1 MPTPIAPGLRFESSG
16 WGPDP
21 GPLSSAILEMP
32 RNPRTW
38 VLGLFAILAQSC
50 ELWIDCRF
58 KVILTQFR
66 RNATN
71 CHQSTQ
77 DCPSISIKQKSDWNR
92 PRRNRQTICQ
102 KSQDANSDRNLH
114 NHIELRRDCKTAM
127 NCQGIARIASKSWQI
142 HKLQANVPNCPRI
155 CIRLQSVRSR
165 NAIPKNPGNAGTIF
179 RNPGDCGGMGSQALC
194 NPGTIA
200 WIVDRPRIAPP
211 SRPDCN
217 PPKRD
222 RGTIDPQDANPDRNF
237 HNRMEIAKPQRIA
250 RGLKGLQQNPG

>member
-1 MPTPIAPGLRFESSG
+1 MPTPIAAGLRFESSG

-66 RNATN
+66 RIATN

-92 PRRNRQTICQ
+92 PRRNRQKVCQ
-102 KSQDANSDRNLH
+102 NSQDANSDRNLH

-179 RNPGDCGGMGSQALC
+179 CNPGDCGG
-194 NPGTIA
+194 
-200 WIVDRPRIAPP
+200 

-237 HNRMEIAKPQRIA
+237 HNRIEIAKPQRIA